1 MCSTGVFS
9 NLTKILDDT
18 ACNVIKRETLAQ
30 VFFCEF
36 CEVFKN
42 TIFTEHLLKT
52 ASEFTYESVYK
63 IYIIK
68 L

>member
-30 VFFCEF
+30 VFFCE
-36 CEVFKN
+36 VFKN
-42 TIFTEHLLKT
+42 TFFTEHLLKT